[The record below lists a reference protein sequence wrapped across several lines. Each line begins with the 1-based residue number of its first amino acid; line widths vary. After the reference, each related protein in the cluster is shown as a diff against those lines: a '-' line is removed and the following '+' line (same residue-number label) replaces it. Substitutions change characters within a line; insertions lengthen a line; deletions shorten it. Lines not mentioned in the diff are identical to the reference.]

1 MRTIKKLKD
10 WKIRRFCGWKIE
22 RLISNLIICN
32 LLIISFS
39 YGIWGITQ
47 DISTRGAGN
56 VGYTGFLTLPLYLT
70 SQARNDAIATGSDDK
85 FRTYGGYIQYGITDK
100 FDVGLQGNSSV
111 NSSIGVNLK
120 YRAVKNLT
128 TMVGFDYIMDEMMLA
143 PFGILMTGSELGK
156 NVSLYGGLKVFQWSN
171 LRMQEIPVIKANKTG
186 AIVYTGIHIFQKGGW
201 RDSRLSSFPNGLYV
215 ELGYPINVDSKC
227 ITICLGLDGFL
238 GLSFPRLQWSK

>member
-1 MRTIKKLKD
+1 LKFKKKYLY
-10 WKIRRFCGWKIE
+10 ILTFAFCILTFK
-22 RLISNLIICN
+22 
-32 LLIISFS
+32 FA

-70 SQARNDAIATGSDDK
+70 SQARNHADSFGLDDK

-100 FDVGLQGNSSV
+100 VDVGLHGNSSV
-111 NSSIGVNLK
+111 NSSIGVDFK
-120 YRAVKNLT
+120 YRAVPNLT
-128 TMVGFDYIMDEMMLA
+128 SMVGFDYIMDEMMLA

-171 LRMQEIPVIKANKTG
+171 LKMQENPVIKANKTG
-186 AIVYTGIHIFQKGGW
+186 AIIYSGIHIFQKGGW
-201 RDSRLSSFPNGLYV
+201 KDSRISSLPTGLYI

-227 ITICLGLDGFL
+227 ITICFGLDGFL
-238 GLSFPRLQWSK
+238 GLSFPRLQWSN

>member
-1 MRTIKKLKD
+1 MKYQNSNYKSKFKKKYFYILSFT
-10 WKIRRFCGWKIE
+10 FCLLSIE
-22 RLISNLIICN
+22 SA
-32 LLIISFS
+32 F
-39 YGIWGITQ
+39 GIWGITQ

-70 SQARNDAIATGSDDK
+70 SQAKNDAILTGSDDK

-143 PFGILMTGSELGK
+143 PFGVLMTGVELGK
-156 NVSLYGGLKVFQWSN
+156 NVSLYGGMKVFHWSN
-171 LRMQEIPVIKANKTG
+171 LRMQEFPLIKENKTG
-186 AIVYTGIHIFQKGGW
+186 TMLYTGVHIFQKGGW
-201 RDSRLSSFPNGLYV
+201 KDQRLSSLPNGLYL
-215 ELGYPINVDSKC
+215 ELGYPVNIDSKC

-238 GLSFPRLQWSK
+238 GLSFPSLQWSN